1 MIVYLQRFIIVR
13 SQKGKIENKMLKQ
26 TLMQTYGNH
35 MNDRGSTGIQIALL
49 TARILQLSQHL
60 KNHKKDYASQR
71 GLSTILGK
79 RKRLL
84 KYLSQ
89 KDPVGYEKI
98 INSLGIRGLKS
109 S

>member
-1 MIVYLQRFIIVR
+1 
-13 SQKGKIENKMLKQ
+13 MLKQ
-26 TLMQTYGNH
+26 ILIQTYGLHN
-35 MNDRGSTGIQIALL
+35 NDKGSTAVQISLL
-49 TARILQLSQHL
+49 TARIFQLSQHL

-71 GLSTILGK
+71 GLSKILGQ

-89 KDPVGYEKI
+89 KDPIGYEKL

-109 S
+109 N

>member
-1 MIVYLQRFIIVR
+1 
-13 SQKGKIENKMLKQ
+13 MLKQ
-26 TLMQTYGNH
+26 TLIQTYGIDS
-35 MNDRGSTGIQIALL
+35 NDKGSTTVQIALL
-49 TARILQLSQHL
+49 TARIFQLSQHL

-89 KDPVGYEKI
+89 KDPIAYEKLI
-98 INSLGIRGLKS
+98 SSLGIRGLKAS
-109 S
+109 